1 MQDSV
6 ITIIGNLLENAIE
19 ELNSSVNSNQELK
32 EITLGIYC
40 RPDCN
45 IITCEDTGNGI
56 PQELLNHIFDKGI
69 SSKGENRG
77 TGLYLIKQITE
88 DYQGEIS
95 IDTEM
100 GEGTCF
106 TLTFTRKENL

>member
-1 MQDSV
+1 M
-6 ITIIGNLLENAIE
+6 
-19 ELNSSVNSNQELK
+19 
-32 EITLGIYC
+32 
-40 RPDCN
+40 
-45 IITCEDTGNGI
+45 
-56 PQELLNHIFDKGI
+56 